1 MFRRLA
7 APAARRLLST
17 QAKEVPASTKQKNAA
32 LALALLGAVGAI
44 YFTAI
49 NKMKQTDELETIIN
63 QEETRADKK

>member
-7 APAARRLLST
+7 APAARRLST